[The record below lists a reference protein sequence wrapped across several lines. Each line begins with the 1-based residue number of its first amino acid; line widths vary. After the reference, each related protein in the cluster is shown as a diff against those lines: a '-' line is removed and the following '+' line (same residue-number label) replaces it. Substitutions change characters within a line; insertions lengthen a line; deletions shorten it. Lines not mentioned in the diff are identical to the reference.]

1 MKNLIAGFAA
11 MAFTLV
17 ATVALAQTPA
27 PPANDPI
34 KRTPLQKT
42 EYPEGHFTYVMMVE
56 IAPNA
61 TIGRHSSGHREQ
73 LRPRRQSRSRDR
85 RQAAAGVQGRRQF
98 HGAAQRRARRQSRRQ
113 GAQAHWRLCGRQD
126 QTARHASTG
135 ESVGGKSVARGRMQ
149 VRASHRLRAAAP
161 GSSRISPSSDGPLL
175 YSGRGAMA
183 ATNLKP
189 VATTAA

>member
-1 MKNLIAGFAA
+1 MKKLIAGFAA
-11 MAFTLV
+11 MAFTV
-17 ATVALAQTPA
+17 AATVALAQTPA

-56 IAPNA
+56 NPAERDHRPS
-61 TIGRHSSGHREQ
+61 HPSGHREQ
-73 LRPRRQSRSRDR
+73 LRPRRQYRSRDR
-85 RQAAAGVQGRRQF
+85 RQPAAGVQGRRQL

-135 ESVGGKSVARGRMQ
+135 ESVGRKSVARDRRQ
-149 VRASHRLRAAAP
+149 VRASPAAS
-161 GSSRISPSSDGPLL
+161 GGSRIVTHLAVVGRQLL
-175 YSGRGAMA
+175 DRGRRAMA
-183 ATNLKP
+183 ATSGALL
-189 VATTAA
+189 